1 MTEYLLG
8 CSDHELARLALQ
20 QEVWSAATE
29 SFLDA
34 LHLRPGARALDV
46 GCGPGFVVPALRAR
60 VGARGHVTAV
70 DESQRWIEHLR
81 GVCERERWTNV
92 RVVRARV
99 QELDFEPG
107 SFDLVFMRWVLSF
120 LPDHERVVARLASLL
135 SPGGVFALMDYN
147 HEGVSLFPE
156 SEGFRAAVR
165 ATRSYYT
172 ESGGDPWIIGG
183 IRRTFRAAGLEPTVF
198 APFVVAGPPSSLA
211 FRWADAFFPH
221 HLPAMVDKG
230 HLTVEEERRFQRE
243 WAERRADPDALFFS
257 PIVVGAAAAKP
268 AVPS

>member
-1 MTEYLLG
+1 MREYLLG
-8 CSDHELARLALQ
+8 CSDHELGRLALQ
-20 QEVWSAATE
+20 QEVWSEATE

-34 LHLRPGARALDV
+34 LSVRPGARVVDV

-60 VGARGHVTAV
+60 VGAEGRVTAV

-81 GVCERERWTNV
+81 GVCDRERWTNV
-92 RVVRARV
+92 TAVRSRV
-99 QELDFEPG
+99 QELELETG
-107 SFDLVFMRWVLSF
+107 AFDLVFMRWVLSF
-120 LPDHERVVARLASLL
+120 LPEHERIVARLASLL
-135 SPGGVFALMDYN
+135 RPGGVFALMDYN

-165 ATRSYYT
+165 ATRSYYA
-172 ESGGDPWIIGG
+172 ESGGNAWIIGG

-198 APFVVAGPPSSLA
+198 APYVVAGPPSSPA

-230 HLTVEEERRFQRE
+230 HLTAEEERLFQHE
-243 WAERRADPDALFFS
+243 WAERRADPDAVFFS
-257 PIVVGAAAAKP
+257 PIVVGAAARKA
-268 AVPS
+268 AERS